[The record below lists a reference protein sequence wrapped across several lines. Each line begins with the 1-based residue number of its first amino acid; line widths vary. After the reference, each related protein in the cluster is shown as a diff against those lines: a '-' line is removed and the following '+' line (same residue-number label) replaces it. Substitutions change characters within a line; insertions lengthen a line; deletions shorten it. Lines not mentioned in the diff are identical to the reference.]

1 MTLHGPRAWQVRQT
15 IVDELTRNARLY
27 AAVTEEQG
35 IDAADYVS
43 ESRMANEGVWGSDV
57 EIFVAATLLQT
68 PIAVFSAFGDRQ
80 YLWQVFEPIQT
91 DEEEPQGAAAAAA
104 AQTRSSFM
112 IYLQNTNSHFEPV
125 IDI

>member
-1 MTLHGPRAWQVRQT
+1 MTLRGQHAWQVRQT
-15 IVDELTRNARLY
+15 IVDELVRNARLY
-27 AAVTEEQG
+27 AAITEEQG
-35 IDAADYVS
+35 IDATDYVS

-68 PIAVFSAFGDRQ
+68 PIAVFSAYGDRQ

-91 DEEEPQGAAAAAA
+91 DEEPQGAAAAAA
-104 AQTRSSFM
+104 STGSGFM
-112 IYLQNTNSHFEPV
+112 IYLQNTNNHFEPV